1 LSTSHRRRAKAPT
14 LKQTF
19 VTPGALDM
27 RDWHKHLRRWTMWC
41 AAAFVFASYFS
52 LRWAC
57 LLVGLPSPFE
67 GGLHLAVPFA
77 EGVPLA
83 IEVGMLSIAS
93 TATTIRKRAYVNKAG
108 KQVRGAY
115 YKSLWVIFSF
125 LMVLSQAANIGHAM
139 VAITEQLPTM
149 ALPQFIAPTAVY
161 VFGACFAALF
171 PLGGTLLVHVSGFLR
186 EHGTGAQW
194 IEADT
199 AVVYEEVEP
208 GAVQEARP
216 RSDAPP
222 PAPDKAVERERAA
235 PDLAP
240 MVHAS
245 NNGALSG
252 LAATEGAL
260 KWYAGEV
267 RASRRPT
274 QGAISAWFAERG
286 LECSPQNASKV
297 RRAWDHALG
306 RVELTVADPE
316 RDPIADQVDAETK
329 GSRIRVAG

>member
-1 LSTSHRRRAKAPT
+1 MSTSHRRRGKAPT
-14 LKQTF
+14 LRQVF
-19 VTPGALDM
+19 VTPGAKSM
-27 RDWHKHLRRWTMWC
+27 RAWHEYLRRWTMWC
-41 AAAFVFASYFS
+41 AAAFVFASYFA

-57 LLVGLPSPFE
+57 LLVGLPSPFD

-93 TATTIRKRAYVNKAG
+93 TATTIRKQGHVDSAG
-108 KQVRGAY
+108 KRVPGAY
-115 YKSLWVIFSF
+115 YTSLWVIFSF

-149 ALPQFIAPTAVY
+149 ALPPFIAPTAVY

-194 IEADT
+194 IEDDT
-199 AVVYEEVEP
+199 EVVYEEVEP
-208 GAVQEARP
+208 GEAQQARP
-216 RSDAPP
+216 RPEASPAG
-222 PAPDKAVERERAA
+222 APDEAVERASA

-240 MVHAS
+240 VARAS
-245 NNGALSG
+245 SNGAFSG
-252 LAATEGAL
+252 LAATEGAFE
-260 KWYAGEV
+260 WYKGEV
-267 RASRRPT
+267 RASKRPT
-274 QGAISAWFAERG
+274 QGAIVAWFAERG
-286 LECSPQNASKV
+286 LECSPQNTSKV
-297 RRAWDHALG
+297 RRAWDRALG

-316 RDPIADQVDAETK
+316 RDPTGDQVDADKE